1 MKIDQQKNYFW
12 LSSSDRNDYVVT
24 KTLPTPV
31 LQTGGEVIRPKAG
44 SWDAGRPLQ
53 PATLPRWGFVV
64 IEPDARAQADYAE
77 TIALIQKCGRD
88 MGMSVAEPVL
98 QQFYL
103 QFDDLMNTLVK
114 CKEKGVKLLFV
125 VLPDGERDYY
135 HKVKQLAERKVGIL
149 TQCLKEQTA
158 RRGLKSQAIKN
169 ILLKVNAKLM
179 GVNHALHPSSMPS
192 CIREP
197 QRVMVVGG
205 HVIHPTPE
213 QLSLYKSNVPS
224 IAAVTASIDPQCA
237 KYNVTM
243 SVQVSE
249 KGEILDFENMMV
261 EHLDVYWR
269 HHKALPTTIIYFR
282 NCMPVTL
289 YDEVES
295 YELRALSAA
304 FWRASQP
311 SQKVYDP
318 CTWPKILFIV
328 VQSPRNA
335 RLETVDWGVTWIKQK
350 TTRPGII
357 IYDEEDP
364 MSSESEMNFSMVSH
378 QGAAATRFSTYHIY
392 FNDGVPYTQLERLAY
407 SLCYTCGR
415 GPRSVSCPTPLY
427 YARLACRRA
436 LSLTYGKK
444 YPALPTGASIR
455 LRARKSLL
463 EYGRMFFV

>member
-1 MKIDQQKNYFW
+1 
-12 LSSSDRNDYVVT
+12 
-24 KTLPTPV
+24 
-31 LQTGGEVIRPKAG
+31 
-44 SWDAGRPLQ
+44 
-53 PATLPRWGFVV
+53 
-64 IEPDARAQADYAE
+64 
-77 TIALIQKCGRD
+77 

-249 KGEILDFENMMV
+249 
-261 EHLDVYWR
+261 
-269 HHKALPTTIIYFR
+269 
-282 NCMPVTL
+282 
-289 YDEVES
+289 VES

-436 LSLTYGKK
+436 LSLT
-444 YPALPTGASIR
+444 
-455 LRARKSLL
+455 
-463 EYGRMFFV
+463 